1 MKLTSSVLLR
11 VLTLY
16 FGASNVAAVLHY
28 DWDNLE
34 IGEIDERTTFSD
46 DGTQVFFEQRPNSR
60 FKTPLVCDAE
70 RGFQL
75 TYSADRKFV
84 ACCLPGQN
92 LVGSK
97 DTAFDCCGEGHGIA
111 GDKKVG
117 FICCP
122 NGQKYDGKSCRSC
135 DPPTPPT
142 CPNGK
147 VLKDGMCVCPT
158 NSYEKDGVCVPTP
171 PPQTGTPPTCP
182 NGKVLKDGMCVC
194 PTDSYE
200 KDGVCVPTSQPPP
213 VAQPPPPPTQPP
225 PVAPPPVV
233 VPPPREPPPGVPPP
247 VTPPT
252 PDAPPPPPKQC
263 TSGIEAG
270 KCYTW
275 TFPNGERFGY
285 NAHGWYT
292 ASKESRHQQFGK
304 FKLCKDQACT
314 PGPIN
319 PGEGFSAQDLHGNAN
334 GGQNA
339 GWYVDGKT
347 NGGHVGKTKE
357 YAKSGRF
364 TLTKWPCGK
373 YCLGGYEAGFGP
385 TCPSDL
391 PAGTFTTHDKQSC
404 IPIDVQEV
412 PCDIHN
418 IANNCIWHNGADQCC
433 GKTDCSAAA
442 LRRTPAAPAADG
454 ASASRYKSEL

>member
-1 MKLTSSVLLR
+1 MKFTHSTLLR

-16 FGASNVAAVLHY
+16 FGASNVAAVMHY
-28 DWDNLE
+28 DWENIE
-34 IGEIDERTTFSD
+34 IGELDQNTRIGEDGKILLEDVMHVAAANISD
-46 DGTQVFFEQRPNSR
+46 PGTEVFFKQRPGSR
-60 FKTPLVCDAE
+60 VETPLRCDKAQ
-70 RGFQL
+70 GFQL
-75 TYSADRKFV
+75 TFSGDKKFV

-97 DTAFDCCGEGHGIA
+97 DTAFDCCGEGHDLA
-111 GDKKVG
+111 GDKAVG

-122 NGQKYDGKSCRSC
+122 NGQKYDGKNCKSCH
-135 DPPTPPT
+135 PPTPPV

-147 VLKDGMCVCPT
+147 VM
-158 NSYEKDGVCVPTP
+158 
-171 PPQTGTPPTCP
+171 
-182 NGKVLKDGMCVC
+182 KDGMCVC

-200 KDGVCVPTSQPPP
+200 KDGICVPT
-213 VAQPPPPPTQPP
+213 PPTQPP
-225 PVAPPPVV
+225 PGKPPGGTYASQGPEIPSQG
-233 VPPPREPPPGVPPP
+233 PPSQGPPSQGPPSQGPPSQGPPSQGPEIPEPP
-247 VTPPT
+247 T
-252 PDAPPPPPKQC
+252 QEC

-304 FKLCKDQACT
+304 FKLCKDEKCS

-319 PGEGFSAQDLHGNAN
+319 PGEGFSAKDLHGNAN
-334 GGQNA
+334 GGQNP
-339 GWYVDGKT
+339 GWYIDAKT
-347 NGGHVGKTKE
+347 NGGHVGKTADF
-357 YAKSGRF
+357 AKSGRF

-433 GKTDCSAAA
+433 GKTDCSPAA
-442 LRRTPAAPAADG
+442 LRRTPPAPAGGDT
-454 ASASRYKSEL
+454 ASYKTEL